1 MNVLFKQIDR
11 VLITQLNRPKA
22 LNALNSEIMHELLIG
37 LEKYD
42 LDPKIGCIVLTGN
55 KDFFCAG
62 ADIKEMNKMNA
73 SQMIEEDYFNHW
85 ERFTKLK
92 TPVIAAVS
100 GHAFGGGCEL
110 AMMSDILYASS
121 NAVFGQPEIKLGVI
135 PGIGGTQRLTKLIGK
150 AKAMEIILTGRDIT
164 ATEANSIGLVS
175 QLFSEDNF
183 MESVMNKAHN
193 ISNYSKTALKIAKEA
208 INQSL
213 ETGLTSGIVFER
225 KLFHSLF
232 NTNDQQEGMNA
243 FIEKRIPQFN
253 TPHKN

>member
-11 VLITQLNRPKA
+11 VLIAQLNRPKA
-22 LNALNSEIMHELLIG
+22 LNALNSGIMHELLIG
-37 LEKYD
+37 LEKHD
-42 LDPKIGCIVLTGN
+42 LDQKIGCIVLTGN
-55 KDFFCAG
+55 EHFFCAG
-62 ADIKEMNKMNA
+62 ADIKEMTKMNA
-73 SQMIEEDYFNHW
+73 LQMMEEDYFNHW
-85 ERFTKLK
+85 ERISKIK
-92 TPVIAAVS
+92 TPIIAAVS

-110 AMMSDILYASS
+110 AMMSDILYASTT
-121 NAVFGQPEIKLGVI
+121 AVFGQPEIKLGVI
-135 PGIGGTQRLTKLIGK
+135 PGIGGTQRLTKLVGK
-150 AKAMEIILTGRDIT
+150 AKAMDIILTGRNVT
-164 ATEANSIGLVS
+164 AKEANSIGLVS
-175 QLFSEDNF
+175 KVFPKESF
-183 MESVMNKAHN
+183 MESVMDRAHT

-232 NTNDQQEGMNA
+232 NSVDQQKGMKA